1 MNQDEIRKFI
11 EKKIFENKL
20 NYRRISM
27 DLGKGAAYMQRYLKG
42 GVPARLPEDL
52 RKKLAVMLKVD
63 ERLLTDLD
71 ISIKSLPSENDNTV
85 SIDII
90 AANPCCGSGN
100 DNEFADEVV
109 GKWIMPTKDF
119 KDLTFAKPEN
129 IKQMRVI
136 GDSME
141 PTIKDGDY
149 ILADT
154 SFKAF
159 SIDGIYLIRMYNGLA
174 VKRLQAG
181 LNDIKILS
189 DNKKYEPITAAA
201 GEVYIIGKVIKI
213 MNIENV

>member
-11 EKKIFENKL
+11 EKKIFENRL

-27 DLGKGAAYMQRYLKG
+27 DLGKGAAYMQRYIKNG
-42 GVPARLPEDL
+42 IPARLPEDL

-71 ISIKSLPSENDNTV
+71 ISVKTLHSENDNTV
-85 SIDII
+85 TIDII
-90 AANPCCGSGN
+90 AANPCCGGGN
-100 DNEFADEVV
+100 DNEFADEIV
-109 GKWIMPTKDF
+109 GKWIMPAEDF
-119 KDLTFAKPEN
+119 KQLTFSKPEN
-129 IKQMRVI
+129 VKQMRVI

-159 SIDGIYLIRMYNGLA
+159 NIDGIYLIRMYNGLA

-189 DNKKYEPITAAA
+189 DNKKYEPITASA

-213 MNIENV
+213 LNIENV